1 MFNKQGTVQSTG
13 DELSTR
19 LQNSLLLQPTQ
30 RSTASAHT
38 HVQRGCPSTP
48 LHLPVCANQASSG
61 HLTGYDVAV
70 QMTCLVSHMPS
81 VRTPGYCRRTGG
93 RFDLPDEPTNST
105 ESKSCPWTAFS
116 SAALIP
122 LTIPLKGKQ
131 GQLQTEPAPSS
142 IAHALEPLLRALC
155 RSSLLRSEGISSML
169 RQEDLRTHHR
179 PSSQQCWDTTAFL
192 SQQQTINSCSQK
204 HLHNSHETRLS
215 SP

>member
-1 MFNKQGTVQSTG
+1 
-13 DELSTR
+13 
-19 LQNSLLLQPTQ
+19 
-30 RSTASAHT
+30 
-38 HVQRGCPSTP
+38 
-48 LHLPVCANQASSG
+48 
-61 HLTGYDVAV
+61 
-70 QMTCLVSHMPS
+70 MPS

-142 IAHALEPLLRALC
+142 IAHALEPLVRALC

-179 PSSQQCWDTTAFL
+179 PSSQQCWDTAAFL
-192 SQQQTINSCSQK
+192 SQQQSTVVHKSTFTTATRHVSPARKGNTL
-204 HLHNSHETRLS
+204 LHMLYSVSYTGPVS
-215 SP
+215 GS